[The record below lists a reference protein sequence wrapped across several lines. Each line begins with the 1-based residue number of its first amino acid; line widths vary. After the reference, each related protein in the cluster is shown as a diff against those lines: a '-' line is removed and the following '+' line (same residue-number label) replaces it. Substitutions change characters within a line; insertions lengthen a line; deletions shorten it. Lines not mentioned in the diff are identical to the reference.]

1 MTLSSKQPRE
11 QSGRDSF
18 SRYRSQVR
26 SAAMATLSIL
36 EGKDVDRVYCDLHD
50 DFVVRINDNLGVRY
64 TFYQVKTKG
73 KQNHIW
79 TINEIFGLKTT
90 LKDPKKQNSES
101 IKDSFV
107 GKLLRHT
114 VIFADYCDAVVFQ
127 TNVNCCDEIDEILS
141 DISSD
146 KFEAKYTKVLV
157 ERFNNIFVEDKSASL
172 PTDIIKKNLAKL
184 LFQSDVQYLKESED
198 NFEPLAR
205 DKIYKFSEVDLTH
218 DETVEISLKLLDLVE
233 KKSSGVIKDW
243 TTESIEKLA
252 GISIDDLL
260 LVLSISKDAYYC
272 LVQGGDTKAIR
283 SASIIQ
289 RTLASSGAD
298 STELEYCS
306 RCKIE
311 WDQWYRNNRH
321 IIPYFDLN
329 RITSMIKVML
339 IKVRNNGIVSIPIL
353 ADPII
358 SLISE
363 LSDKGL
369 LYDLDRDLILGGVFA
384 ELVRGKA

>member
-1 MTLSSKQPRE
+1 MTLSTKQPRE

-18 SRYRSQVR
+18 SRYRAQVR
-26 SAAMATLSIL
+26 SAAMAALSIL
-36 EGKDVDRVYCDLHD
+36 EGKDIDRVYCDLHD
-50 DFVVRINDNLGVRY
+50 DFVVRINDCVGVRY

-79 TINEIFGLKTT
+79 TVNEIFGLKTT
-90 LKDPKKQNSES
+90 LKDQKMQKDDS

-114 VIFADYCDAVVFQ
+114 VIFTNCCNGVVFQ
-127 TNVNCCDEIDEILS
+127 TNVNNCDEIDNIIS
-141 DISSD
+141 DIATEQ
-146 KFEAKYTKVLV
+146 FEDKYTQVLV
-157 ERFNNIFVEDKSASL
+157 ERFNNIFVEDKSAYL
-172 PTDIIKKNLAKL
+172 PIDVIKKNLAKL
-184 LFQSDVQYLKESED
+184 LFLNDVQYLKEGED

-205 DKIYKFSEVDLTH
+205 DKIYKFSEVDLNH
-218 DETVEISLKLLDLVE
+218 DETVDISLKLLDLVE
-233 KKSSGVIKDW
+233 RKSSGVIKDW
-243 TTESIEKLA
+243 TSESIEKSA

-260 LVLSISKDAYYC
+260 LILSISKDAYYC
-272 LVQGGDTKAIR
+272 LLQGGDNKAIR

-289 RTLASSGAD
+289 RTLSFSGAD

-306 RCKIE
+306 RCKTD

-321 IIPYFDLN
+321 MIPDFDLN
-329 RITSMIKVML
+329 TITTMIKVML
-339 IKVRNNGIVSIPIL
+339 INVRNNGIVSLPNLGEPIV
-353 ADPII
+353 

-369 LYDLDRDLILGGVFA
+369 LFDLNRDLILGGIFA